1 MNRKTLF
8 FFLKI
13 FVSAALLYYLFSK
26 IGVEN
31 FFNQLSTANLWWFL
45 AGVSSFLI
53 SNFLGSLQWYLL
65 MRQSEMNL
73 SYWKTV
79 EYYFIG
85 LFFNNFFISNLG
97 GDVFRIYYAS
107 RSTEKTAGAIST
119 VVLDRF
125 IGFTMLTFLSLIG
138 GLLILKKN
146 YLQTIIPV
154 VFITL
159 FFWILIF
166 AVFFNRPLA
175 KKFHPFFVWL
185 FPESIVRKMID
196 LYEVVHQFKNAKL
209 VLLKLMGI
217 GFFVQLFRVGIHYF
231 AGLSLNI
238 HVGFQT
244 FMLFIPLIALL
255 ASLPISIGGLG
266 VREQS
271 GVVLFAKA
279 GIAAGLAA
287 SMEFL
292 AYLVAITGSLPG
304 AALFLFAGK
313 KAGGKDESQKL

>member
-1 MNRKTLF
+1 MNKKTLF

-13 FVSAALLYYLFSK
+13 FVSSALLYYLFTK

-31 FFNQLSTANLWWFL
+31 FINQLSTANVWWVL
-45 AGVSSFLI
+45 VGIGSFLI

-65 MRQSEMNL
+65 MRQSGMKL
-73 SYWKTV
+73 TYRKTV
-79 EYYFIG
+79 EFYFIG

-119 VVLDRF
+119 VFLDRF
-125 IGFTMLTFLSLIG
+125 IGFTMLTLLSLIG
-138 GLLILKKN
+138 GLLILKEN
-146 YLQTIIPV
+146 YLQTILPV
-154 VFITL
+154 LFITL

-166 AVFFNRPLA
+166 ALFFNRPLA
-175 KKFHPFFVWL
+175 KKFHPFFAWL
-185 FPESIVRKMID
+185 FPESVVQKMID

-231 AGLSLNI
+231 AGLALNI

-271 GVVLFAKA
+271 GVMLFARA
-279 GIAAGLAA
+279 GISAGLAA

-292 AYLVAITGSLPG
+292 AYLMTIAGSLPG
-304 AALFLFAGK
+304 AILFLFAGK
-313 KAGGKDESQKL
+313 KAGGENEN

>member
-1 MNRKTLF
+1 MNKKTLF
-8 FFLKI
+8 FFIKI
-13 FVSAALLYYLFSK
+13 FVSGALLYYLFTK

-31 FFNQLSTANLWWFL
+31 FLDKLSTADLWWVL
-45 AGVSSFLI
+45 AGIGSFLI

-65 MRQSEMNL
+65 MRQSGMDL
-73 SYWKTV
+73 TYRKTV

-119 VVLDRF
+119 VFLDRF

-138 GLLILKKN
+138 GLLILKEN
-146 YLQTIIPV
+146 YLQTIVPV
-154 VFITL
+154 LFITL

-185 FPESIVRKMID
+185 LPESIVQKMID
-196 LYEVVHQFKNAKL
+196 LYEVLHQFKNAKL
-209 VLLKLMGI
+209 FLLKLMGI

-231 AGLSLNI
+231 AGLALNI
-238 HVGFQT
+238 RPGFQT

-271 GVVLFAKA
+271 GVVLFARA
-279 GIAAGLAA
+279 GISAGLAA

-292 AYLVAITGSLPG
+292 AYLLTIVGSLPG
-304 AALFLFAGK
+304 AVLYLFAGK
-313 KAGGKDESQKL
+313 KAGGENEK

>member
-1 MNRKTLF
+1 MSKKTLF
-8 FFLKI
+8 FFIKLL
-13 FVSAALLYYLFSK
+13 VSGALLYYLFTK

-31 FFNQLSTANLWWFL
+31 FLDKLSTANLWWVL
-45 AGVSSFLI
+45 AGIGSFLI

-65 MRQSEMNL
+65 MRQSGMDL
-73 SYWKTV
+73 TYRKTV

-85 LFFNNFFISNLG
+85 LFFNNFLISNLG

-107 RSTEKTAGAIST
+107 RSTEKTVGAIST
-119 VVLDRF
+119 VFLDRF

-138 GLLILKKN
+138 GLLILQEN
-146 YLQTIIPV
+146 YLETIVPV
-154 VFITL
+154 LFITL

-175 KKFHPFFVWL
+175 KKIHPFFVWL
-185 FPESIVRKMID
+185 LPESIVQKMID
-196 LYEVVHQFKNAKL
+196 LYEVLHQFKDAKL
-209 VLLKLMGI
+209 FLLKLMGI
-217 GFFVQLFRVGIHYF
+217 GFLVQLFRVGIHYF
-231 AGLSLNI
+231 AGLALNI
-238 HVGFQT
+238 HPGFQT

-271 GVVLFAKA
+271 GVVLFARA
-279 GIAAGLAA
+279 GISAGLAA

-292 AYLVAITGSLPG
+292 AYLLTVVGSLPG
-304 AALFLFAGK
+304 AVLYLFAGEK
-313 KAGGKDESQKL
+313 SGRRK

>member
-1 MNRKTLF
+1 VNRKTVF

-13 FVSAALLYYLFSK
+13 VVSSVLLYYLFAR

-31 FFNQLSTANLWWFL
+31 FINQLSTANLWWVL
-45 AGVSSFLI
+45 VGIGSFLI

-65 MRQSEMNL
+65 MRQSGMDL
-73 SYWKTV
+73 TYRQTV
-79 EYYFIG
+79 EFYFIG

-107 RSTEKTAGAIST
+107 RSTDKTAGAIST
-119 VVLDRF
+119 VFLDRF

-138 GLLILKKN
+138 GLLILKEN
-146 YLQTIIPV
+146 YLQTILPV
-154 VFITL
+154 LFITL

-175 KKFHPFFVWL
+175 KKFHPLFVWL
-185 FPESIVRKMID
+185 FPESVVQKMID
-196 LYEVVHQFKNAKL
+196 LYEVVHQFKHAKL

-231 AGLSLNI
+231 AGLALNI

-271 GVVLFAKA
+271 GVVLFARA
-279 GIAAGLAA
+279 GISAGLAA

-292 AYLVAITGSLPG
+292 AYLMTIVGSLPG

-313 KAGGKDESQKL
+313 KSRRKK

>member
-1 MNRKTLF
+1 MNKKTLF
-8 FFLKI
+8 FFIKI
-13 FVSAALLYYLFSK
+13 LVSGALLYYLFTK

-31 FFNQLSTANLWWFL
+31 FLDKLSTADLWWVL
-45 AGVSSFLI
+45 AGIGSFLI

-65 MRQSEMNL
+65 MRQSGMDL
-73 SYWKTV
+73 TYRKTV

-119 VVLDRF
+119 VFLDRF

-138 GLLILKKN
+138 GLLILKEN
-146 YLQTIIPV
+146 YLQTIVPV
-154 VFITL
+154 LFITL

-185 FPESIVRKMID
+185 LPESIVQKMID
-196 LYEVVHQFKNAKL
+196 LYEVLHQFKNAKL
-209 VLLKLMGI
+209 FLLKLMGI
-217 GFFVQLFRVGIHYF
+217 GFLVQLFRVGIHYF
-231 AGLSLNI
+231 AGLALNI
-238 HVGFQT
+238 RPGFQT

-271 GVVLFAKA
+271 GVVLFARA
-279 GIAAGLAA
+279 GISAGLAA

-292 AYLVAITGSLPG
+292 AYLLTIVGSLPG
-304 AALFLFAGK
+304 AVLYLFAGK
-313 KAGGKDESQKL
+313 KAGGENEK